1 MITLLLTPLLTPVG
15 LAEDTAPTAEEAA
28 PPAPHVPALKAPVT
42 WAVDDTTTAV
52 LVEDHRAPLVEL
64 RIQIPAGS
72 WTPWL
77 IASHGEEAWTHQH
90 YDPDGT
96 LRARADALAA
106 DLSFSVLQQRSL
118 LSVSCLKRDL
128 PEALTLVGDIF
139 ANDAYDTEELKR
151 TAKGT
156 RIGWESSLKDPDFR
170 TGQAAHRLLYADGD
184 PRRIPYEE
192 PADIETD
199 GAVLA
204 ATRDAMLRL
213 PGRVIGFGGDLTR
226 AEVEALLGG
235 ILPAAQ
241 AAPEGLTP
249 VFLPLNTLPDD
260 AVEPMD
266 NLTQTYFSW
275 FRAGPDWDA
284 ADYAAWRVAD
294 HVLGGH
300 FFSRLYVA
308 LRHDGGETYG
318 ARTRGEG
325 AAEAEL
331 YSIATFT
338 RLENT
343 ATTEAKLRATLAT
356 FHDGGI
362 TAEELSDAQGYFA
375 GSRLMDR
382 QSPGQVLN
390 EVMWDLGNDRP
401 VDWAD
406 QLNAATATLT
416 LEQVNAAITAHFD
429 PADFTMLKVTV
440 EE

>member
-1 MITLLLTPLLTPVG
+1 MIALLSVLI
-15 LAEDTAPTAEEAA
+15 ASAQDADEAA
-28 PPAPHVPALKAPVT
+28 TEVAPPPPAHVPALKEPVI
-42 WAVDDTTTAV
+42 WSVDEATTAV

-64 RIQIPAGS
+64 RVQVPAGT

-77 IASHGEEAWTHQH
+77 IDNHGEEAWQHQH
-90 YDPDGT
+90 YDPDGA

-106 DLSFSVLQQRSL
+106 DLGFSVRQQRSL

-128 PEALTLVGDIF
+128 PEALTLVADIF
-139 ANDAYDTEELKR
+139 ANAAFDAEELKR
-151 TAKGT
+151 TDKGQD
-156 RIGWESSLKDPDFR
+156 IGWESSIKDPAFR
-170 TGQAAHRLLYADGD
+170 TKQAAHRLLFAEGD

-192 PADIETD
+192 ADDIATD
-199 GAVLA
+199 SDTLA
-204 ATRDAMLRL
+204 AARDAMLRL

-226 AEVEALLGG
+226 AEVEAIVGG
-235 ILPAAQ
+235 ILPAAE
-241 AAPEGLTP
+241 AAPEGLAP
-249 VFLPLNTLPDD
+249 VFLPLNELPES
-260 AVEPMD
+260 AIEPMD

-284 ADYAAWRVAD
+284 EDYAAWRVAD

-318 ARTRGEG
+318 ARTQGGG
-325 AAEAEL
+325 AEHAEA
-331 YSIATFT
+331 YGIGTFT

-343 ATTEAKLRATLAT
+343 AATEEKLRATLAT
-356 FHDGGI
+356 FHADGI
-362 TAEELSDAQGYFA
+362 TADELAGSVGYFT

-382 QSPGQVLN
+382 QSPGQVLG

-401 VDWAD
+401 LGWED
-406 QLNAATATLT
+406 QLNDATEALT
-416 LEQVNAAITAHFD
+416 LEQVNAAITAHFK
-429 PADFTMLKVTV
+429 PEDFTMLKVTV